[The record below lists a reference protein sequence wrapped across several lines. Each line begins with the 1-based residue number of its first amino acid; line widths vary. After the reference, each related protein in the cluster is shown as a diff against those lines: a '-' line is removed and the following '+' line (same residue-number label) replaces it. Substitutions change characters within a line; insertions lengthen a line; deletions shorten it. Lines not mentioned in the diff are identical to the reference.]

1 MAPDLPATQ
10 GVQPPAPV
18 RLYCPAAHCVA
29 VGVDDPRGHAYPA
42 VHDPVHPAVARLEVD
57 PYRPAAQLVQP
68 TALPVLYVPTAH
80 TFVHVATVRPAV
92 APYLPATQG
101 VHVPAVARL

>member
-1 MAPDLPATQ
+1 M
-10 GVQPPAPV
+10 
-18 RLYCPAAHCVA
+18 
-29 VGVDDPRGHAYPA
+29 
-42 VHDPVHPAVARLEVD
+42 VD
-57 PYRPAAQLVQP
+57 PYRPAAQLVQL

-101 VHVPAVARL
+101 VHVPAVARLYVPAAHWAAVAVVDPATHAYPAVHDPVHVATVSPAVEP